1 MKLMFN
7 QRYAPYLGPLFIEE
21 STDLWMVKQVAL
33 LSGTMRMVK
42 MTKDSKAMG
51 TPWHELGERDY
62 RIGLMKNGNLA
73 MGALANCPLDQF
85 IAGTLALARI
95 AGKRTWTEPSFVSTQ
110 FSLPYVTNGHCGYV
124 VRRRK
129 LSLDLELRHN
139 KRNHPITTPTITLSK
154 GGHLL
159 VPIQVIRAKLEAGSG
174 ILSDPFA
181 IKQDKNK
188 QDYVEL

>member
-1 MKLMFN
+1 MKLLFN
-7 QRYAPYLGPLFIEE
+7 TRYTPYLGPLYVEDSLE
-21 STDLWMVKQVAL
+21 LWQVKQVAL

-42 MTKDSKAMG
+42 LPRQDTSVTA
-51 TPWHELGERDY
+51 WHELGSRDN

-73 MGALANCPLDQF
+73 MGALAECPLEEF

-159 VPIQVIRAKLEAGSG
+159 VPISVIRAKLEAGGG

-188 QDYVEL
+188 LDYIEL